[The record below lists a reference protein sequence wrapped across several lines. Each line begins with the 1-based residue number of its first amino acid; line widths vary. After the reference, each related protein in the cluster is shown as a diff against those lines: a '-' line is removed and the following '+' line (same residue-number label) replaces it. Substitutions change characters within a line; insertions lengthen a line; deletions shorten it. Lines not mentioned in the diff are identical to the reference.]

1 MRRKGRRGK
10 LPVRGAI
17 VVVAL
22 LLPLVPARPARAQPS
37 ASLLCTRAID
47 AATGLAGLP
56 PRLLNAVAQVESG
69 KRDPAT
75 GAWQPWPWTINV
87 EGEGRFFET
96 EAEAIEAVKA
106 MQASG
111 VRSIDVGC
119 MQVNLMYHPAAFE
132 SLEQA
137 FDPRANVLY
146 ARRFLLSLYRQSG
159 DWPTAVGLYHSA
171 TPDLAASYRQRVL
184 GVRPQPIPSAID
196 RQRAELALAWGATLH
211 RNTTPAASPALSG
224 EAAFDTMRMPSWTVS
239 SSVGRSAQP
248 PGDRRR
254 SGKRR
259 S

>member
-1 MRRKGRRGK
+1 MRRRGRGGK

-17 VVVAL
+17 IVGAL
-22 LLPLVPARPARAQPS
+22 LLPCVPARPALAQSS
-37 ASLLCTRAID
+37 ASVLCTRAID
-47 AATGLAGLP
+47 AATALAGLP

-87 EGEGRFFET
+87 EGEGRYFET

-159 DWPTAVGLYHSA
+159 DWATAVGLYHSA
-171 TPDLAASYRQRVL
+171 TPDLAANYRQRVL
-184 GVRPQPIPSAID
+184 GVRPRPVPSAID
-196 RQRAELALAWGATLH
+196 QQRAELALAWAATLP
-211 RNTTPAASPALSG
+211 RANTQAVSPVLSG
-224 EAAFDTMRMPSWTVS
+224 EASFDTMRLPSRTVS
-239 SSVGRSAQP
+239 SAAGWYVRP
-248 PGDRRR
+248 PGDHRR